1 MQKLKTNIPQNK
13 WGTIKS
19 KYKPESK
26 YVTMDEFTAGSYNF
40 VTNITGAIEKRPTS
54 VKYNPI
60 ALNNVGKDQF
70 EAIFANGVH
79 HLLMMDGTDLK
90 YTTGDGI
97 ISLAKT
103 GYTPT
108 ASMEYQMFQNRVYLD
123 NGVDNPSVY
132 DLTGNYGGVTYTPPQ
147 VKDMGA
153 QPPGSAVTFGADSG
167 TGLTGSF
174 HYKITF
180 LYYGFEESNGGP
192 ASALH
197 TVTNKTINL
206 TAVPIGGYGV
216 TARKIYRDANDGNY
230 LLVGTISNNT
240 ATTFADAT
248 TAGTTPIPVSNN
260 TPPVFRYIALNL
272 SRLWVAGVSGTPN
285 TVYWSNPGEP
295 DIFDPNN
302 FIECNPGD
310 PIQAVYIYQGI
321 TVILNRHSIGQ
332 ITGTTDDTFAYQQ
345 IPGSVGC
352 TDNRSIQIR
361 TISGVPTLMWIS
373 DRGIYGFNGSSV
385 EYLSDPIEDE
395 VNLNIQQSN
404 FVNGSVAQSTQAD
417 WAAGTSS
424 PGIDIA
430 SNPGQITTIDPTEI
444 FESET
449 DWDTGTLVN
458 IADINTSNMIQV
470 PTRFV
475 TSLPSGTLG
484 GAAILSGVNLTLPT
498 IPDSFGLLTTEN
510 GTVDLPWTPG
520 MGPTIASNGARDTT
534 NGPDSVA
541 QSFSVPFAGT
551 VTSFNIQMSMG
562 ANGGGTYVAYI
573 WANNGF
579 NQPGAI
585 IWQSSPTSYPGGFPT
600 FGFPPYTTASTP
612 PNIVATF
619 TPNQAIAA
627 GSYFYGVIFGPTTH
641 VRTILGVHEG
651 SITSGTAPASTVCAN
666 MAAQGNSPF
675 VNWGPCHNSNSG
687 AVIPAFAWNLNFT
700 QTAIASTG
708 TWASTI
714 YDSKSNFPVA
724 GNVSQTG
731 SYPTSTS
738 ATLFV
743 DASNDSSMNTGVT
756 TVNFSNPNGSNAV
769 AITNL
774 RYWRVRYT
782 VSTTDNRRA
791 PTVIVP
797 ELRFNTTGTWVSP
810 AIQTTLDGTSFI
822 SLPMVTNLP
831 AGTTATITV
840 RTSPNGSSWTAY
852 TDISLAVIDRYAQI
866 KIVLTATSDDSS
878 TPSVVSAQLNW
889 NLSSTFVSSI
899 IDIGV
904 VPTGWGIFQDVASS
918 NGGTETF
925 SMRSAASS
933 GAIPGATYYTVTNGN
948 FPNTSI
954 LPLQFTQWKV
964 VLVATPGHQPTVD
977 SVTINYVTGIN
988 QSPIRVASLFYN
1000 KTYYLAAAELGQT
1013 VNNVVISL
1021 DFEGNWRIFRNVN
1034 INSLSLFF
1042 NVPYYLD
1049 SIQKFLYQW
1058 LIPPTGT
1065 SEAITMDFRTKAFDL
1080 DDTNRLKSVRSM
1092 CVIGL
1097 NTGTTIHAYY
1107 SVDRGTT
1114 WIEMLNTDGTLGYVT
1129 TTDGNK
1135 FDEYFVPDY
1144 SLGNT
1149 ISGTTIMFRVTSTD
1163 AFPCTILSLDIVL
1176 YFRAGKYLGR
1186 PL

>member
-1 MQKLKTNIPQNK
+1 MQKLKTNLPQAK

-26 YVTMDEFTAGSYNF
+26 YVTTDEFTAGSYNF
-40 VTNITGAIEKRPTS
+40 VTNVDGAIEKRPTS
-54 VKYNPI
+54 VQYNTT
-60 ALNNVGKDQF
+60 ALTNIGKDQF

-79 HLLMMDGTDLK
+79 HLLLMDGASLK

-97 ISLAKT
+97 FSSAAT
-103 GYTPT
+103 GYTAT
-108 ASMEYQMFQNRVYLD
+108 ASMEYQMFQNRVYFD
-123 NGVDNPSVY
+123 NGVDNPGVY
-132 DLTGNYGGVTYTPPQ
+132 DLTANYGGVTYTPPQ
-147 VKDMGA
+147 VKSMGA
-153 QPPGSAVTFGADSG
+153 QAPGSAPTFGADTG
-167 TGLTGSF
+167 TGITGSF
-174 HYKITF
+174 HYKVTF
-180 LYYGFEESNGGP
+180 LYYGFEESNGSA
-192 ASALH
+192 ASSLH
-197 TVTNKTINL
+197 TVSNKTINL

-216 TARKIYRDANDGNY
+216 TARNIYRDANDGNY
-230 LLVGTISNNT
+230 LLVGMIANNT
-240 ATTFADAT
+240 ATTFADASS
-248 TAGTTPIPVSNN
+248 AGTTPIPTSNN
-260 TPPVFRYIALNL
+260 TPPIFRYIALNL

-285 TVYWSNPGEP
+285 TVYWSVPGEP
-295 DIFDPNN
+295 DIFDPSN

-310 PIQAVYIYQGI
+310 PIQAIYVYQGI

-361 TISGVPTLMWIS
+361 TISGVPILMWIS

-385 EYLSDPIEDE
+385 EYLSDAIEDE

-404 FVNGSVAQSTQAD
+404 FVNGAVSQSTQAD
-417 WAAGTSS
+417 WAAGTST

-430 SNPGQITTIDPTEI
+430 SNPGTITTIDPTEL

-449 DWDTGTLVN
+449 DWETGTLTN
-458 IADINTSNMIQV
+458 IGTISNGNMIQV

-475 TSLPSGTLG
+475 TSLASGALAG
-484 GAAILSGVNLTLPT
+484 DAEISGVYLTLPT
-498 IPDSFGLLTTEN
+498 IPDSVGLLTSFLGVGSVT
-510 GTVDLPWTPG
+510 GAG
-520 MGPTIASNGARDTT
+520 MVPDTT
-534 NGPDSVA
+534 GGPDSVA

-551 VTSFNIQMSMG
+551 VTSFTVQFKYF
-562 ANGGGTYVAYI
+562 ANTTGTYKAFI
-573 WANNGF
+573 WLNNNF

-585 IWQSSPTSYPGGFPT
+585 MYQ
-600 FGFPPYTTASTP
+600 STP
-612 PNIVATF
+612 QAYAATSGLGTDITATF
-619 TPNQAIAA
+619 SPSASLPA
-627 GSYFYGVIFGPTTH
+627 GSYFFGVILTATISGVRSILTVNTGTITT
-641 VRTILGVHEG
+641 
-651 SITSGTAPASTVCAN
+651 GTAPAGTICSNRVP
-666 MAAQGNSPF
+666 QGGTPF
-675 VNWGPCHNSNSG
+675 VDWEPCTDNTGGPH
-687 AVIPAFAWNLNFT
+687 IPAFNWQLNFS
-700 QTAIASTG
+700 QTAVASSG
-708 TWASTI
+708 TWFSTI
-714 YDSKSNFPVA
+714 YDTKSNFPVA
-724 GNVSQTG
+724 DFVNNTG
-731 SYPTSTS
+731 TYPGPSS

-743 DASNDSSMNTGVT
+743 DASNSPTMSTGVT
-756 TVNFSNPNGSNAV
+756 TVSFSNPNGNNAV
-769 AITNL
+769 AISNL

-782 VSTTDNRRA
+782 ISTTDNRHTPA
-791 PTVIVP
+791 VTVP
-797 ELRFNTTGTWVSP
+797 ELRFQTTGTWVSP
-810 AIQTTLDGTSFI
+810 TIETTIDGTSFI
-822 SLPMVTNLP
+822 SLPVVQNVP
-831 AGTTATITV
+831 GGTTVLTQI
-840 RTSPNGSSWTAY
+840 RTSVDGSSWTAY
-852 TDISLAVIDRYAQI
+852 SDISTAVINRYAQI
-866 KIVLTATSDDSS
+866 RITLTTTADDSS

-889 NLSSTFVSSI
+889 NLSSTFTSSI
-899 IDIGV
+899 IDVGV
-904 VPTGWGIFQDVASS
+904 VPTGWGIFQDVAAT
-918 NGGTETF
+918 NGGFETF
-925 SMRSAASS
+925 YMRSAASS
-933 GAIPGATYYTVTNGN
+933 GAIPGATFYTATNGN
-948 FPNTSI
+948 FPNVLV

-964 VLVATPGHQPTVD
+964 ILTATPGQLPTVD

-1013 VNNVVISL
+1013 KNNVVISY
-1021 DFEGNWRIFRNVN
+1021 DFEGNWRLFRDIH

-1042 NVPYYLD
+1042 NVPYFAD
-1049 SIQKFLYQW
+1049 AVQKFLYQW
-1058 LIPPTGT
+1058 LIPPTGI

-1114 WIEMLNTDGTLGYVT
+1114 WIEMLNTSGQLGYQT

-1144 SLGNT
+1144 SLGSV